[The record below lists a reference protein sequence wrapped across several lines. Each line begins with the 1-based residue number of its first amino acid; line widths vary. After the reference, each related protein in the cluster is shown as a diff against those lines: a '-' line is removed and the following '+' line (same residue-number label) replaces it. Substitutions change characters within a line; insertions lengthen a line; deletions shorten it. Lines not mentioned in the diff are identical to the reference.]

1 MTGYTHA
8 MAHRAGHGL
17 FVGAAL
23 AGVAL
28 VIITEGLSLGA
39 RLTPGWLGASWAL
52 AAAVGVWALR
62 RHRVDPGLPARA
74 ASMPQS
80 ARWVIGAILA
90 LTGGIALLSPPNTWD
105 SMTYHMPR
113 VAHWGQAGS
122 VGHYPTH
129 VLRQLWLGPGAEF
142 AITHLY
148 LLSGGDRLANLVQWL
163 AFAGTVLGS
172 AIVAGE
178 LGGGPPARALAAVAC
193 ATLPM
198 AIAQAS
204 STQNDLVA
212 SFWMLSLGYSALRFR
227 ASPSV
232 ATAALVGASAGLA
245 GLTKLPVGFLAV
257 PWLLAFGA
265 SAGRLGRRRAIRCVT
280 VAGLSAAA
288 LNLGHVSRTVPLL
301 SGDAPS
307 RDAVSVDGSDVLPP
321 MFSLYIN
328 TTADPRALA
337 SNLLRNAALH
347 AVTPSDRVN
356 DWLETAIVAAHR
368 AMGFDPNDSRTT
380 LRLGFPTFGVG
391 PFRVHEDFVG
401 NPLHLVAA
409 LVAGVVVWRRCEAF
423 SAPVRLWA
431 LMSTAAA
438 IAFCAALKWQ
448 PWNSRLHLPLFVL
461 AAPLVGLA
469 LERRRRLAVACATS
483 FCVLA
488 LPSLLVTW
496 PRPLVGP
503 GSVITMPRDAQ
514 RFRNHP
520 GLQPVYEGATGVVGE
535 MGCRRIGLV
544 LGWDGWEY
552 PLWPLLRARL
562 GPGLRIEH
570 ALVQNASRRFAR
582 PEAAAPCSLLVVEPR
597 LEGAVSWRG
606 RTFVERWSSGPVRVY
621 EPAP

>member
-1 MTGYTHA
+1 
-8 MAHRAGHGL
+8 MAHPAGHGL

-28 VIITEGLSLGA
+28 VLITEGLSLGG
-39 RLTPGWLGASWAL
+39 RLTPGWLGASWVL
-52 AAAVGVWALR
+52 AGAVGVWAFR
-62 RHRVDPGLPARA
+62 RQRVDPRLPGPVGSIPRG
-74 ASMPQS
+74 
-80 ARWVIGAILA
+80 ARWVIGAILT
-90 LTGGIALLSPPNTWD
+90 LTGAIALLSPPNTWD

-113 VAHWGQAGS
+113 VAHWSQAGS
-122 VGHYPTH
+122 VANYPTH

-148 LLSGGDRLANLVQWL
+148 LLAGGDRLANLVQWL
-163 AFAGTVLGS
+163 AFVASVLGS
-172 AIVAGE
+172 AIVAAE
-178 LGGGPPARALAAVAC
+178 LGGGPRARALAALAC

-212 SFWMLSLGYSALRFR
+212 SFWMLSLGYGVLRFR

-232 ATAALVGASAGLA
+232 ATAALVGVSTGLA
-245 GLTKLPVGFLAV
+245 GLTKLPVGFVAV
-257 PWLLAFGA
+257 PWLLVFAA
-265 SAGRLGRRRAIRCVT
+265 SAWRLGRRRAVWCIG
-280 VAGLSAAA
+280 VAALSAVA

-301 SGDAPS
+301 SPGGPS
-307 RDAVSVDGSDVLPP
+307 PVASDDVMPP
-321 MFSLYIN
+321 VWTLYVN

-337 SNLLRNAALH
+337 SNVLRNAALH

-356 DWLETAIVAAHR
+356 AWLETAILAAHR
-368 AMGFDPNDSRTT
+368 AMRFDPNDSRTS
-380 LRLGFPTFGVG
+380 LGLGYPTFGVG
-391 PFRVHEDFVG
+391 PFRIHEDFVG
-401 NPLHLVAA
+401 NPLHLMAA
-409 LVAGVVVWRRCEAF
+409 LVAGVVVWRRREAF
-423 SAPVRLWA
+423 GTPVRLWA
-431 LMSTAAA
+431 LMSAAGA

-461 AAPLVGLA
+461 ASPLIGVV
-469 LERRRRLAVACATS
+469 LERHRRLAVACAIGL
-483 FCVLA
+483 CALA
-488 LPSLLVTW
+488 LPSLAVTW

-503 GSVITMPRDAQ
+503 DSVITMPRAAQ

-520 GLQPVYEGATGVVGE
+520 GLQPVYEAAAGVVGD
-535 MGCRRIGLV
+535 MGCRRVGLV

-570 ALVQNASRRFAR
+570 ALVQNVSRRFAL
-582 PEAAAPCSLLVVEPR
+582 PVAGAPCALLVVEPG
-597 LEGAVSWRG
+597 LGGTLSWQG